1 MKKQWLP
8 GCSASV
14 HMSSPMMAA
23 RASTSWLCSS
33 FITLDD
39 GQTLTH
45 GDETLTHATR
55 RSRTATET
63 ARAPRMDAS
72 VSGRVSQGAPRKSL
86 RTRAYRR
93 SFGLRGDQWP
103 EGFSF
108 VGYFQLFV
116 RWEFFLLFFFFF
128 FPPPHSLVVRW
139 KCLPHKGRPRRAS
152 LSAARSRP
160 RSLCTAVDPA
170 VDSPAERQPQPYGRA
185 QFHDRRPAQR
195 ERRPL

>member
-8 GCSASV
+8 GCSAPV
-14 HMSSPMMAA
+14 HISSPMMAA

-63 ARAPRMDAS
+63 ERAPD
-72 VSGRVSQGAPRKSL
+72 GRLSEWESIPGVHLHSL

-93 SFGLRGDQWP
+93 SFGFGLRGDQRP

-108 VGYFQLFV
+108 VGYF
-116 RWEFFLLFFFFF
+116 
-128 FPPPHSLVVRW
+128 
-139 KCLPHKGRPRRAS
+139 
-152 LSAARSRP
+152 
-160 RSLCTAVDPA
+160 PA
-170 VDSPAERQPQPYGRA
+170 
-185 QFHDRRPAQR
+185 F
-195 ERRPL
+195 RPLEALPRHPAGGVRAAAGLGQSPTSRKTKGKIEVPE